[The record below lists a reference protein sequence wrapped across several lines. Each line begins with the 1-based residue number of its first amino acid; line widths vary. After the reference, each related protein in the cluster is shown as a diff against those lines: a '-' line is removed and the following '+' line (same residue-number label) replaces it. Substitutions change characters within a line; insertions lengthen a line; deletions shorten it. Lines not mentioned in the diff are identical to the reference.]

1 MLQILLN
8 EVAELSITFSEIRSK
23 TCCFITVEAT
33 GIQAFCCIY
42 VILINCGNV
51 KVLAFS
57 SNHTTNETS
66 QDKDM
71 EDQNGAPHTELT
83 NINSD
88 NIELVLQGC
97 SFIWLVFNSCHDLT
111 FDCHITNNNGHEPSL
126 SSLDGSTR

>member
-8 EVAELSITFSEIRSK
+8 EVTKVPVTLPAVGVQTS
-23 TCCFITVEAT
+23 CFIIRERST
-33 GIQAFCCIY
+33 IQLRLVD
-42 VILINCGNV
+42 VILIDCGNV
-51 KVLAFS
+51 KVLLLS

-71 EDQNGAPHTELT
+71 EDQNCAPHTELT

-111 FDCHITNNNGHEPSL
+111 FDCHITNNDTHEPSL